1 MINMKICTFC
11 GYQAENSAKVCTS
24 CGSKQFNYIC
34 PNCSKEFEG
43 KFCPACGTNFNAVA
57 KTCPKCGRKY
67 FSKACPDCGY
77 SEFMETVQPQAP
89 VTNEGYRNTLR
100 GAPSDRKAMPAFVA
114 GLLGFMMF
122 MPPLSVAAI
131 IMSARGRKKEDID
144 QRSKMYYDLG
154 LALGVVGLV
163 LFILMFAVMIF
174 GGAASVMS
182 EYYRK

>member
-77 SEFMETVQPQAP
+77 SEFMETHQVP
-89 VTNEGYRNTLR
+89 VTSAARTGTAAGPANSRAL
-100 GAPSDRKAMPAFVA
+100 MAFV
-114 GLLGFMMF
+114 LSMLG
-122 MPPLSVAAI
+122 I
-131 IMSARGRKKEDID
+131 IMMLPPVSVIGLVFAIRERKNEELDP
-144 QRSKMYYDLG
+144 RSKRYCDLAMLMG
-154 LALGVVGLV
+154 ISGIVLVVV
-163 LFILMFAVMIF
+163 FAVIYVSYYAVRMIQ
-174 GGAASVMS
+174 
-182 EYYRK
+182 

>member
-77 SEFMETVQPQAP
+77 SEFLETCSRRHPLQTK
-89 VTNEGYRNTLR
+89 VTVTH
-100 GAPSDRKAMPAFVA
+100 
-114 GLLGFMMF
+114 
-122 MPPLSVAAI
+122 
-131 IMSARGRKKEDID
+131 
-144 QRSKMYYDLG
+144 
-154 LALGVVGLV
+154 
-163 LFILMFAVMIF
+163 
-174 GGAASVMS
+174 
-182 EYYRK
+182 

>member
-11 GYQAENSAKVCTS
+11 GNQAENSAKVCTS

-89 VTNEGYRNTLR
+89 AANAGYRNALR

-131 IMSARGRKKEDID
+131 IMSARGRKKEGID
-144 QRSKMYYDLG
+144 QRSKMYYDMG

-174 GGAASVMS
+174 GGAASVIS

>member
-1 MINMKICTFC
+1 MALLK
-11 GYQAENSAKVCTS
+11 KD
-24 CGSKQFNYIC
+24 
-34 PNCSKEFEG
+34 P
-43 KFCPACGTNFNAVA
+43 P

-89 VTNEGYRNTLR
+89 VTNAGYRNTLR

-163 LFILMFAVMIF
+163 LFIMMFAVMIF

>member
-1 MINMKICTFC
+1 MRKMKICTFC

-77 SEFMETVQPQAP
+77 SEFMKNVQPEP
-89 VTNEGYRNTLR
+89 VDQGYGRAKPAGLR
-100 GAPSDRKAMPAFVA
+100 DTKAMGAFA
-114 GLLGFMMF
+114 ASLLGFMMF
-122 MPPLSVAAI
+122 MPPLSVAAVI
-131 IMSARGRKKEDID
+131 LAVRGRKKEDLD
-144 QRSKMYYDLG
+144 PRSKQYYDIA

-163 LFILMFAVMIF
+163 LFVMMFVVMIF
-174 GGAASVMS
+174 GSAASVVS

>member
-1 MINMKICTFC
+1 MKICTFC
-11 GYQAENSAKVCTS
+11 GNQAENSAKVCTS

-89 VTNEGYRNTLR
+89 VTNAGYRNALN

-163 LFILMFAVMIF
+163 LFIMMFAVMIF

>member
-1 MINMKICTFC
+1 MKICTFC

-77 SEFMETVQPQAP
+77 SEFMQPEPVQQEP
-89 VTNEGYRNTLR
+89 VDQGYRRAT
-100 GAPSDRKAMPAFVA
+100 GPVPTKAMGAFVA
-114 GLLGFMMF
+114 SLLGFMMF
-122 MPPLSVAAI
+122 MPPLSVAAVI
-131 IMSARGRKKEDID
+131 LAVRGRKQEGID
-144 QRSKMYYDLG
+144 QRSKQYYDIA

-163 LFILMFAVMIF
+163 LFVMMFVVMIF
-174 GGAASVMS
+174 GGAASVVS
-182 EYYRK
+182 EYYKK

>member
-67 FSKACPDCGY
+67 FSKARPDCGY
-77 SEFMETVQPQAP
+77 SEFMETMQPQAP
-89 VTNEGYRNTLR
+89 VTNEGYRYARN
-100 GAPSDRKAMPAFVA
+100 GAPADRKAMVAFVA
-114 GLLGFMMF
+114 SLLGFMMF

-144 QRSKMYYDLG
+144 QRSKQYYDIA

-174 GGAASVMS
+174 GSAASLMS

>member
-89 VTNEGYRNTLR
+89 AANEGYRYARN
-100 GAPSDRKAMPAFVA
+100 GAPADRRAMGAFVA
-114 GLLGFMMF
+114 SLLGFMMF
-122 MPPLSVAAI
+122 MPPLSIAAV
-131 IMSARGRKKEDID
+131 IMAFRGRKKEDLD
-144 QRSKMYYDLG
+144 PRSKQYYDIA

-163 LFILMFAVMIF
+163 LFIMMFGVMIF
-174 GGAASVMS
+174 SGAASLIS